1 MFLAVASLGG
11 EKRQPE
17 IRLRSQPT
25 YCKAFASFSM
35 NNSLHSK
42 RNIGKSKAPVSQL
55 VNVEVN
61 SVVVIAV
68 LAPNYTLQVRICEC
82 HA

>member
-1 MFLAVASLGG
+1 MTRSLRMR
-11 EKRQPE
+11 E
-17 IRLRSQPT
+17 RLRPSDISPTLRCSQNRMDT
-25 YCKAFASFSM
+25 S
-35 NNSLHSK
+35 
-42 RNIGKSKAPVSQL
+42 KSKAPVSQL
-55 VNVEVN
+55 MNAEVN